1 MKIFYGWRM
10 TAASCGIQFLL
21 AALVLQSFG
30 LYIATLSDEMGWS
43 KTSLSAAAALQSVEA
58 AIIGPVLGW
67 VVDRFGSPVMIRMG
81 VVIMGVGL
89 ACMSL
94 VDTLSGFYACA
105 VLMAI
110 GTSFCGYFPL
120 SVALVQWFERHRA
133 RALSIMSSGLALGG
147 LAVPLVAWVMQT
159 WGWRTAALASGLAAI
174 VLGLPLARIMVRR
187 PQDLGLRVD
196 GAEPPSEGQG
206 GPGAQAP
213 APAGPSHPV
222 SREHLQPAREFT
234 AKEALRT
241 RAFWYLAAGHGLAL
255 VVVTAVNVHAI
266 THMKEG
272 LGYSVAEAGFIIM
285 LMTLGQL
292 LGVVLGAWLGDRF
305 AKRKIAAVC
314 MLAHALGL
322 LMLTFATSVAWLLS
336 FAAFHGIAWGLR
348 GPLMQAIRADYFGRN
363 AIGMIMGLSAAII
376 AIGQITG
383 PMVAGILADVTGDY
397 RWGFS
402 VLALLAAAGSVTF
415 WLAHKPGLSRA
426 AAAPKAD

>member
-1 MKIFYGWRM
+1 M

-81 VVIMGVGL
+81 VVIMGLGL
-89 ACMSL
+89 ICMSQ
-94 VDTLSGFYACA
+94 VDTLSGFYASA

-159 WGWRTAALASGLAAI
+159 WGWRTAALASGVAA
-174 VLGLPLARIMVRR
+174 VLVGLPLAWVMVRR
-187 PQDLGLRVD
+187 PQDLGLQVD
-196 GAEPPSEGQG
+196 GDK
-206 GPGAQAP
+206 AP
-213 APAGPSHPV
+213 ARPSASPAGSKPESPTPAAGVGGAASPPV
-222 SREHLQPAREFT
+222 REFT
-234 AKEALRT
+234 AKEALQT

-272 LGYSVAEAGFIIM
+272 LGYSVSQAGFIIM
-285 LMTLGQL
+285 WMTLGQL
-292 LGVVLGAWLGDRF
+292 LGVMLGAWLGDRF

-322 LMLTFATSVAWLLS
+322 LMLTYATSVAWLLAFS
-336 FAAFHGIAWGLR
+336 AFHGIAWGLR

-376 AIGQITG
+376 AIGQIAG
-383 PMVAGILADVTGDY
+383 PMVAGILADITGDY

-402 VLALLAAAGSVTF
+402 VLALLAAAGSVAF
-415 WLAHKPGLSRA
+415 WLAHKPGLSRST
-426 AAAPKAD
+426 

>member
-1 MKIFYGWRM
+1 M

-81 VVIMGVGL
+81 VVIMGLGL
-89 ACMSL
+89 VCMSQ
-94 VDTLSGFYACA
+94 VDTLGGFYASA

-174 VLGLPLARIMVRR
+174 VLGLPLAWIMVRR

-196 GAEPPSEGQG
+196 GAEPASDVH
-206 GPGAQAP
+206 GAHLRQDHAH
-213 APAGPSHPV
+213 ASPSHAV
-222 SREHLQPAREFT
+222 SREHLRPVREFT

-322 LMLTFATSVAWLLS
+322 LMLTFAPSVAWLLS

-376 AIGQITG
+376 AIGQIAG

-402 VLALLAAAGSVTF
+402 VLALLAAAGSVAF
-415 WLAHKPGLSRA
+415 WRAQKPGLSRA
-426 AAAPKAD
+426 DSGAKPD

>member
-1 MKIFYGWRM
+1 M

-426 AAAPKAD
+426 AAATKSD

>member
-1 MKIFYGWRM
+1 MNMFYGWRM

-43 KTSLSAAAALQSVEA
+43 KTALSAAAAMQSLEA
-58 AIIGPVLGW
+58 AIMGPLLGW
-67 VVDRFGSPVMIRMG
+67 IVDRFGSPVMIRMG
-81 VVIMGVGL
+81 VVIMGIGL
-89 ACMSL
+89 AGMSQIDSL
-94 VDTLSGFYACA
+94 TGFYVCA
-105 VLMAI
+105 VIMAI

-133 RALSIMSSGLALGG
+133 RALAIMSSGLALGG

-159 WGWRTAALASGLAAI
+159 WGWRTAALGSGLAAI
-174 VLGLPLARIMVRR
+174 LLGLPLARVMVRR
-187 PQDLGLRVD
+187 PQDLGLQVD
-196 GAEPPSEGQG
+196 GEP
-206 GPGAQAP
+206 AP
-213 APAGPSHPV
+213 APRVNAVNPTHSHDIKDSTGPEFS
-222 SREHLQPAREFT
+222 ARQ
-234 AKEALRT
+234 ALRT

-272 LGYSVAEAGFIIM
+272 LGYSVSEAGFIIM
-285 LMTLGQL
+285 IMTLGQL
-292 LGVVLGAWLGDRF
+292 LGVMLGAWLGDKF
-305 AKRKIAAVC
+305 QKRKIAAAC

-322 LMLTFATSVAWLLS
+322 LLLTFATSVIWLLA

-376 AIGQITG
+376 AIGQIAG
-383 PMVAGILADVTGDY
+383 PMVAGILADLTGDY

-402 VLALLAAAGSVTF
+402 LLAFFAATGSIAF
-415 WLAHKPGLSRA
+415 MLAHKPVISPDQAQTGA
-426 AAAPKAD
+426 H

>member
-1 MKIFYGWRM
+1 MNLFYGWRM

-67 VVDRFGSPVMIRMG
+67 VVDRFGSPIMIRFG
-81 VVIMGVGL
+81 VVIMGIGL
-89 ACMSL
+89 ASMSQI
-94 VDTLSGFYACA
+94 DTLGGFYVCA
-105 VLMAI
+105 IIMAI

-174 VLGLPLARIMVRR
+174 LLGLPLARIMVRR
-187 PQDLGLRVD
+187 PQDLGLQMD
-196 GAEPPSEGQG
+196 GDSEPAVASPPGTVQPIKTPS
-206 GPGAQAP
+206 AP
-213 APAGPSHPV
+213 
-222 SREHLQPAREFT
+222 EFT
-234 AKEALRT
+234 AAQALRT
-241 RAFWYLAAGHGLAL
+241 KAFWYLAAGHGLAL

-266 THMKEG
+266 THIKEG
-272 LGYSVAEAGFIIM
+272 LGYSVSQAGFIIM

-292 LGVVLGAWLGDRF
+292 LGVVLGAWLGDKF
-305 AKRKIAAVC
+305 QKRKIAAAC

-322 LMLTFATSVAWLLS
+322 LLLTFATSVAWLLA

-363 AIGMIMGLSAAII
+363 AIGMIMGLSAALI
-376 AIGQITG
+376 AIGQVAG
-383 PMVAGILADVTGDY
+383 PMVAGVLADLTGDY

-402 VLALLAAAGSVTF
+402 LLAFVAACGSIVF
-415 WLAHKPGLSRA
+415 MLAHKPVISRPEA
-426 AAAPKAD
+426 

>member
-1 MKIFYGWRM
+1 M

-81 VVIMGVGL
+81 VVIMGLGL
-89 ACMSL
+89 ICMSQ
-94 VDTLSGFYACA
+94 VDTLSGFYASA

-159 WGWRTAALASGLAAI
+159 WGWRTAALASGVSAM
-174 VLGLPLARIMVRR
+174 VVGLPLAWVMVRR
-187 PQDLGLRVD
+187 PQDLGLQVD
-196 GAEPPSEGQG
+196 GSEAPSRPVDSPSAASLSSQTANQT
-206 GPGAQAP
+206 GA
-213 APAGPSHPV
+213 GVGLPV
-222 SREHLQPAREFT
+222 REFT
-234 AKEALRT
+234 AKEALQT

-272 LGYSVAEAGFIIM
+272 LGYTVSEAGFIIM
-285 LMTLGQL
+285 WMTLGQL
-292 LGVVLGAWLGDRF
+292 LGVMLGAWLGDRF

-322 LMLTFATSVAWLLS
+322 LMLTYATSVAWLLAFS
-336 FAAFHGIAWGLR
+336 AFHGIAWGLR

-376 AIGQITG
+376 AIGQIAG
-383 PMVAGILADVTGDY
+383 PMVAGILADLTGDY

-402 VLALLAAAGSVTF
+402 VLALLAAAGSVAF
-415 WLAHKPGLSRA
+415 WLAHKPGLSRST
-426 AAAPKAD
+426 

>member
-1 MKIFYGWRM
+1 VNIFYGWRM

-58 AIIGPVLGW
+58 AIIGPLLGW

-81 VVIMGVGL
+81 VVIMGLGL
-89 ACMSL
+89 ASMSQ
-94 VDTLSGFYACA
+94 VDSLSGFYGCA

-147 LAVPLVAWVMQT
+147 LAVPVVAWVMQT
-159 WGWRTAALASGLAAI
+159 WGWRTAALASGITAI
-174 VLGLPLARIMVRR
+174 ALGLPLARVMVRR

-196 GAEPPSEGQG
+196 GLEPQTTQQGVNSRSE
-206 GPGAQAP
+206 PADLAQK
-213 APAGPSHPV
+213 PAGSQHRV
-222 SREHLQPAREFT
+222 REFT
-234 AKEALRT
+234 AKEALQT

-272 LGYSVAEAGFIIM
+272 LGYTVSEAGFIIM

-292 LGVVLGAWLGDRF
+292 LGVMMGAWLGDKF
-305 AKRKIAAVC
+305 AKRKIAAIC
-314 MLAHALGL
+314 MLAHAVGL
-322 LMLTFATSVAWLLS
+322 LMLTYATSVAWLLA

-376 AIGQITG
+376 AIGQVTG
-383 PMVAGILADVTGDY
+383 PMVAGLLADVTGDY

-402 VLALLAAAGSVTF
+402 VLALLAAAGSIAF
-415 WLAHKPGLSRA
+415 WLAHKPGLSR
-426 AAAPKAD
+426 P

>member
-1 MKIFYGWRM
+1 M

-58 AIIGPVLGW
+58 AIIGPLLGW

-196 GAEPPSEGQG
+196 GAEPPIEGPG
-206 GPGAQAP
+206 GPVALAP
-213 APAGPSHPV
+213 APARPSHPV

-314 MLAHALGL
+314 MLAHAMGL
-322 LMLTFATSVAWLLS
+322 LMLTFATSVVWLLS

-415 WLAHKPGLSRA
+415 WLAHKPGPSRA
-426 AAAPKAD
+426 ASAAKPD

>member
-1 MKIFYGWRM
+1 MFYGWRM

-43 KTSLSAAAALQSVEA
+43 KTALSAAAALQSVEA
-58 AIIGPVLGW
+58 AIIGPLLGW

-81 VVIMGVGL
+81 VVIMGIGL
-89 ACMSL
+89 AGMSQIDSL
-94 VDTLSGFYACA
+94 TGFYACA
-105 VLMAI
+105 VIMAI

-133 RALSIMSSGLALGG
+133 RALAIMSSGLALGG

-174 VLGLPLARIMVRR
+174 LIGLPLARIMVRR
-187 PQDLGLRVD
+187 PEDLGLRVD
-196 GAEPPSEGQG
+196 GDP
-206 GPGAQAP
+206 AP
-213 APAGPSHPV
+213 APVQPLAHSPHPQVIQDSTGPEFS
-222 SREHLQPAREFT
+222 ARQ
-234 AKEALRT
+234 ALRT

-292 LGVVLGAWLGDRF
+292 VGVVLGAWLGDRF
-305 AKRKIAAVC
+305 QKRKIAAVC

-322 LMLTFATSVAWLLS
+322 LMLTYATSVGWLLA

-348 GPLMQAIRADYFGRN
+348 GPLMQALRADYFGRN
-363 AIGMIMGLSAAII
+363 SIGMIMGLSAAII
-376 AIGQITG
+376 AIGQIAG
-383 PMVAGILADVTGDY
+383 PMVAGVLADLTGDY

-402 VLALLAAAGSVTF
+402 LLALLAATGSIAF
-415 WLAHKPGLSRA
+415 LLAHKPVLS
-426 AAAPKAD
+426 PLGQETKSL

>member
-1 MKIFYGWRM
+1 VKIFYGWRM

-21 AALVLQSFG
+21 AALVMQSFG

-67 VVDRFGSPVMIRMG
+67 VVDRFGSPVMIRVG
-81 VVIMGVGL
+81 VVVMGLGL
-89 ACMSL
+89 ASMSQ
-94 VDTLSGFYACA
+94 VHTLSGFYGCA

-159 WGWRTAALASGLAAI
+159 WGWRTAALASGIAAI
-174 VLGLPLARIMVRR
+174 VLGLPLARVMVRR
-187 PQDLGLRVD
+187 PQDLGLRMD
-196 GAEPPSEGQG
+196 GAEPSGDKTQADAAHLRVEGAARPLSQD
-206 GPGAQAP
+206 PRQ
-213 APAGPSHPV
+213 PV
-222 SREHLQPAREFT
+222 REFT
-234 AKEALRT
+234 AKEALQT

-272 LGYSVAEAGFIIM
+272 LGYSVSEAGFIIM

-292 LGVVLGAWLGDRF
+292 LGVTLGAWLGDRF

-314 MLAHALGL
+314 MLSHALGL
-322 LMLTFATSVAWLLS
+322 LMLTFAASVSWLLA

-402 VLALLAAAGSVTF
+402 LLALLAAAGSVAF
-415 WLAHKPGLSRA
+415 WLARKPGLSHPE
-426 AAAPKAD
+426 APANRD